1 MERSRKENDM
11 TREEAEAAAKAKPR
25 LEALVHFRNHVV
37 DVEWKGLDVILEN
50 GKCGIG
56 NPEAISVAKKAL
68 LEKLDADIEKEM
80 SSVQAERGSAQ

>member
-1 MERSRKENDM
+1 M
-11 TREEAEAAAKAKPR
+11 TREEAKAAAKAMPR
-25 LEALVHFRNHVV
+25 LEALVHFRNQVV

-56 NPEAISVAKKAL
+56 NPEAIAIAKKAL

-80 SSVQAERGSAQ
+80 SAGRATQGSAQ

>member
-1 MERSRKENDM
+1 M
-11 TREEAEAAAKAKPR
+11 TREEAEAAARSMPR

-37 DVEWKGLDVILEN
+37 DVKWTGLDVILEN

-56 NPEAISVAKKAL
+56 NPEAIAIAKKAL

-80 SSVQAERGSAQ
+80 SAGRATQENAQ